1 MRFPPSFLEDIRARL
16 PVSEVV
22 RQRVKL
28 KKSGR
33 EWVGLSP
40 FGSEKTPSFFVNDQK
55 MAWFD
60 FSSGKNGNI
69 FDFVM
74 ATEGLSF
81 PETVERLARD
91 AGLALPARSAD
102 SERQEKHRAGL
113 HEVLEWA
120 CAFFEAELRGGRGA
134 KGRAY
139 LATRGIADASR
150 AAFRIGYAPAERHA
164 LRDAL
169 AAKGAGV
176 ETMCEA
182 GLLIHGEDI
191 PVPYDRFRDRVM
203 FPISDRGG
211 RVIAFGGRALE
222 KDVQAKYLNSP
233 ETPVFHKGR
242 MLFNHHRARKA
253 AHEAGRVIAVEG
265 YVDVVAMHAAG
276 FTETVA
282 GLGTALT
289 AEQAALMWT
298 MAPEPIL
305 CFDGDKAG
313 RKAAYRA
320 ADMALPLIGPSK
332 TLSFALLPEG
342 QDPDDLIRA
351 AGPDAVHAALGQA
364 MPLVDLIW
372 SRETEGR
379 SLATPE
385 QRVGLERDLATV
397 AAAIADEPLRRH
409 YRAHFGGKLRALFG
423 IAEPSNGQ
431 GGQGRARQG
440 EYAQTGQRDQGQNG
454 LRQRGQGQYGQRR
467 GGFGGRGGAFG
478 ERLGYLSAPIT
489 ASSSLARSAA
499 FPGHAGLPPREAMI
513 LAILL
518 AHPALAADHVE
529 ELAALDLV
537 APDLTALRDAVL
549 DLVHDGGGSGIGAGS
564 TGALRASLAEGG
576 HQPVLVKLA
585 RSGAGAAW
593 YSRPDAAPQDAASV
607 LRQALTLH
615 HKTRALHKELA
626 SAEAALA
633 LDANESNMARMR
645 DIQEQLGA
653 LSGIEAAI
661 EGFGSSSGRSSAP
674 L

>member
-1 MRFPPSFLEDIRARL
+1 MRFPPSFLEDIRARV

-28 KKSGR
+28 RKSGR

-91 AGLALPARSAD
+91 AGLPLPARSAD
-102 SERQEKHRAGL
+102 SERQEQRRAGL

-120 CAFFEAELRGGRGA
+120 CAFFEAELRGGRGGKA
-134 KGRAY
+134 RAY
-139 LATRGIADASR
+139 LAERRITDASR

-169 AAKGAGV
+169 AAKGATV
-176 ETMCEA
+176 EVMCEA
-182 GLLIHGEDI
+182 GLLIHGEEI
-191 PVPYDRFRDRVM
+191 PVPYDRFRDRVI
-203 FPISDRGG
+203 FPIADRGG
-211 RVIAFGGRALE
+211 RTIAFGGRALD
-222 KDVQAKYLNSP
+222 KDAPAKYLNSP

-276 FTETVA
+276 FPETVA

-289 AEQAALMWT
+289 AEQAALLWT

-320 ADMALPLIGPSK
+320 VDMALPLIGPSK

-351 AGPDAVHAALGQA
+351 AGAEAVHAAVGQA
-364 MPLVDLIW
+364 IPLVDLIW
-372 SRETEGR
+372 ARETEGR

-385 QRVGLERDLATV
+385 QRAGLERDLASV
-397 AAAIADEPLRRH
+397 AGAITDEPLRRH
-409 YRAHFGGKLRALFG
+409 YRAHYGGKLRALFG
-423 IAEPSNGQ
+423 MPEPSVHGREDAARRRSGPERAGQ
-431 GGQGRARQG
+431 PS
-440 EYAQTGQRDQGQNG
+440 
-454 LRQRGQGQYGQRR
+454 RR
-467 GGFGGRGGAFG
+467 GVRGAVAGD
-478 ERLGYLSAPIT
+478 RLGYLSAPIL
-489 ASSSLARSAA
+489 ASSSLTRSAA

-518 AHPALAADHVE
+518 AHPTLAADHIE
-529 ELAALDLV
+529 DLAALDFA
-537 APDLTALRDAVL
+537 APDLTALRDAL
-549 DLVHDGGGSGIGAGS
+549 IDLVHDGAGSGVGAGGS
-564 TGALRASLAEGG
+564 LRASLAEAG
-576 HQPVLVKLA
+576 HQPVLVKID

-626 SAEAALA
+626 RAENALA
-633 LDANESNMARMR
+633 LDATEANMARMR

-653 LSGIEAAI
+653 LSGMEAAV
-661 EGFGSSSGRSSAP
+661 EGFGSLSGRSSAP